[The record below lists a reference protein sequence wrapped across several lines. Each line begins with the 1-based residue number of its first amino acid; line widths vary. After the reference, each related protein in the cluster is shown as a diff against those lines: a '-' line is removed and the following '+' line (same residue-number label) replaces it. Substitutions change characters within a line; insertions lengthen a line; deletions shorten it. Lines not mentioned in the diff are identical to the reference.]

1 MPMLSDDIT
10 WMAQLTPRG
19 TGAIAVIA
27 VGGPD
32 AEAVLSRLFRGAW
45 GRPVAIGPFGEGPG
59 DTVVLVQS
67 DGHFEVQCHGGPAV
81 TRWIHDQLRQAGVQ
95 EISWREWTLRQ
106 FPRPVQAA
114 AAEALAE
121 ALTLR
126 TAAILLDQFHGALEQ
141 AVVGIVADLE
151 SGQLDSVRAALADL
165 LERAEIGLHLTK
177 PWRVVL
183 TGRPNVGKSSL
194 VNALLGYQRAITSP
208 IPGTTRDVLTSL
220 TAFDGWPVELVDT
233 AGIREATDEL
243 ESEGVLRAVRTRST
257 ADLLIHVLD
266 RTSPEPLE
274 PDWENEAEGGS
285 RKLIVAN
292 KADLPTAWHP
302 PGLPV
307 SALTGEGLPELMQE
321 IVARL
326 VPHPPPPGA
335 AVPFLESHRL
345 MLHAAWHCVNQM
357 PPDVGRTTDLL
368 RSLIAKM
375 PD

>member
-1 MPMLSDDIT
+1 MLSDAFT

-32 AEAVLSRLFRGAW
+32 AAAILSRMFRGPW
-45 GRPVAIGPFGEGPG
+45 GRPVAIGPFGESPS

-81 TRWIHDQLRQAGVQ
+81 TRWILDQLRQAGVR

-126 TAAILLDQFHGALEQ
+126 TAAILLDQFHGALEE
-141 AVVGIVADLE
+141 ALVGIVADLE
-151 SGQLDSVRAALADL
+151 SGRLDSVRAAVADL
-165 LERAEIGLHLTK
+165 LDRAEIGLHLTK

-194 VNALLGYQRAITSP
+194 INALLGYQRAITSP

-220 TAFDGWPVELVDT
+220 TAFEGWPVELADT

-243 ESEGVLRAVRTRST
+243 ESEGVRRAVQTRSS
-257 ADLLIHVLD
+257 ADLVVLVLD
-266 RTSPEPLE
+266 RTCPEPLDPRSE
-274 PDWENEAEGGS
+274 DQVEGGS
-285 RKLIVAN
+285 PKLIVAN
-292 KADLPTAWHP
+292 KADLPAVWHP

-307 SALTGEGLPELMQE
+307 SALTGEGLPALMQA

-345 MLHAAWHCVNQM
+345 VLHETWHGVNQM
-357 PPDVGRTTDLL
+357 PPDVGRAADLL
-368 RSLIAKM
+368 RSWIAKT
-375 PD
+375 PG

>member
-1 MPMLSDDIT
+1 MLSDDIT

-32 AEAVLSRLFRGAW
+32 AAAILARLFRGPW

-67 DGHFEVQCHGGPAV
+67 DGRFEVHCHGGPAV
-81 TRWIHDQLRQAGVQ
+81 TRWILDQLRQAGVR
-95 EISWREWTLRQ
+95 EISWREWTRRQ

-141 AVVGIVADLE
+141 TVVGIVADLE
-151 SGQLDSVRAALADL
+151 SGRLDSVRAAVAEL
-165 LERAEIGLHLTK
+165 LERAEVGLHLTK

-194 VNALLGYQRAITSP
+194 INALLGYQRAITSP

-233 AGIREATDEL
+233 AGIHDATDTL
-243 ESEGVLRAVRTRST
+243 ESEGIRRAVQTRSS
-257 ADLLIHVLD
+257 ADLVVLVLD
-266 RTSPEPLE
+266 CTCPEPPDLRLE
-274 PDWENEAEGGS
+274 GEAESGTP
-285 RKLIVAN
+285 KLIVAN
-292 KADLPTAWHP
+292 KADLPAVWHP
-302 PGLPV
+302 PGFPV
-307 SALTGEGLPELMQE
+307 SALTGEGLPALMQA
-321 IVARL
+321 IVAQL
-326 VPHPPPPGA
+326 VPHPPPAGA

-345 MLHAAWHCVNQM
+345 TLHEAWQCVNQM
-357 PPDVGRTTDLL
+357 PPDVSRAADLL
-368 RSLIAKM
+368 RSLITKTSA
-375 PD
+375 